1 MARRESNM
9 IAFITL
15 ILTIGLYMLLGFA
28 ALIIVFV
35 IALLCALGYHA
46 QKNKVKQ
53 TQPSKRVCP
62 MCGSPKVRFKHVV
75 NGTTSTGCVATV
87 SSNRLASGDTKIHRR
102 NIAYCENCGYSFD
115 FTTQDDLN
123 AQYNKLNTNEG
134 CAILVAVILGVILIT
149 IWFYSH

>member
-1 MARRESNM
+1 MM
-9 IAFITL
+9 PFITL

-28 ALIIVFV
+28 ALIIAFV

-75 NGTTSTGCVATV
+75 NGTTSTGGVATV

-102 NIAYCENCGYSFD
+102 NIAYCEDCGYSFD

-134 CAILVAVILGVILIT
+134 CAILVAIILGVILIT

>member
-1 MARRESNM
+1 M

-75 NGTTSTGCVATV
+75 NGTTSTGGVATV
-87 SSNRLASGDTKIHRR
+87 SSNRLASGDTKIHRH
-102 NIAYCENCGYSFD
+102 NIAYCEDCGYSFD

-134 CAILVAVILGVILIT
+134 CAILVAIILGVILIT

>member
-1 MARRESNM
+1 M

-53 TQPSKRVCP
+53 NQPSKRVCP

>member
-1 MARRESNM
+1 M

-53 TQPSKRVCP
+53 AQPSKRVCP

>member
-1 MARRESNM
+1 MM
-9 IAFITL
+9 AFITL

-28 ALIIVFV
+28 ALIIAFV

-62 MCGSPKVRFKHVV
+62 MCGSPKVRFKQVM
-75 NGTTSTGCVATV
+75 NGTTSTGGATTA
-87 SSNRLASGDTKIHRR
+87 SGISLASGSTKIHRR

>member
-1 MARRESNM
+1 M

-75 NGTTSTGCVATV
+75 NGTTSTGGVATV

-102 NIAYCENCGYSFD
+102 NIAYCEDCGYSFD

-134 CAILVAVILGVILIT
+134 CAILVALILGVILIT

>member
-1 MARRESNM
+1 M

-35 IALLCALGYHA
+35 IALLCALGNHA

-75 NGTTSTGCVATV
+75 NGTTSTGGVATV

-102 NIAYCENCGYSFD
+102 NIAYCEDCGYSFD

-134 CAILVAVILGVILIT
+134 CAILVAIILGVILIT

>member
-1 MARRESNM
+1 M

-75 NGTTSTGCVATV
+75 NGTTSTGGVATV

-102 NIAYCENCGYSFD
+102 NIAYCEDCGYSFD

-134 CAILVAVILGVILIT
+134 CAILVAIILGVILI
-149 IWFYSH
+149 II

>member
-1 MARRESNM
+1 M

-75 NGTTSTGCVATV
+75 NGTTSTGGVATV
-87 SSNRLASGDTKIHRR
+87 SSNSLAPGDTKIHRR

>member
-1 MARRESNM
+1 M

-75 NGTTSTGCVATV
+75 NGTTSTGGVATV

-134 CAILVAVILGVILIT
+134 YAILVAVILGVILIT